1 MPDKIAA
8 ELSAISGLLGNIYL
22 CKPTKEAI
30 KNWKELLSGDVR
42 HSLSELRRA
51 IDGIDVYSEQEFE
64 DLLWEFTRLF
74 IGPYKLPCPPWESV
88 YASAKGLMVQ
98 EAYDEVKDLHDEMGL
113 TISNPDVMA
122 DHIGAELNFLS
133 ILFDR
138 IDLDTEKGRY
148 YIAAARRFL
157 DDHLKKWTP
166 QFTRDMEEA
175 ANLPFYKAL
184 ARATR
189 NFILIEC
196 NQVDQIDPKQR
207 P

>member
-22 CKPTKEAI
+22 CKPTREAI
-30 KNWKELLSGDVR
+30 KNWKELLSGDVL
-42 HSLSELRRA
+42 HSLWELKEA
-51 IDGIDVYSEQEFE
+51 IDGIDIHSEQEFE

-88 YASAKGLMVQ
+88 YTSAKGLMVQ
-98 EAYDEVKDLHDEMGL
+98 EPYDEVKDLHDEMGL
-113 TISNPDVMA
+113 VISNPDVMA
-122 DHIGAELNFLS
+122 DHIGAELNFFS

-138 IDLDTEKGRY
+138 IDLDPGKGRY

-157 DDHLKKWTP
+157 NEHLKKWIP
-166 QFTRDMEEA
+166 QFTQDMEEA

-189 NFILIEC
+189 DFIVTEC
-196 NQVDQIDPKQR
+196 NHMNQQSI
-207 P
+207 